1 MSNERVTSVL
11 AFACAG
17 YIRVASARRL
27 RLGCALTWVVH
38 LDRKVAVPTLVS
50 VIHIHAATV
59 VIRVR

>member
-11 AFACAG
+11 AFACG